1 MKFYVGTKVLT
12 PVGLCIVLHLNLSS
26 FCFFFILYRVCV
38 QIEVIRALAV
48 LKKATAI
55 VNKEF
60 GLEAK
65 LADVIVEASDEV
77 NC

>member
-1 MKFYVGTKVLT
+1 M
-12 PVGLCIVLHLNLSS
+12 
-26 FCFFFILYRVCV
+26 

-55 VNKEF
+55 INKEF
-60 GLEAK
+60 GLDEK

-77 NC
+77 STSSS